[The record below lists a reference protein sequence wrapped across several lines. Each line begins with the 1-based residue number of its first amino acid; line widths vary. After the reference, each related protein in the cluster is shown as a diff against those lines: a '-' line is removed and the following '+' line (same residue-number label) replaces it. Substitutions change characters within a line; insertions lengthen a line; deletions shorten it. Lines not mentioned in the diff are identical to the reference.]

1 MKNKKCFTFNR
12 MNLSLAQKSDQKV
25 LKWIFHKLTIFS
37 WRFQWFF
44 WFQLLDFQNVPKWW
58 VNIVT
63 SEMTANFNV
72 RPLSRFD
79 SLKQT
84 NFFWQY
90 GFYFL
95 KCAPLYPAWNGINFS
110 QVYVWLVKLIF
121 SRRGWT
127 PGACPIKLFLRNL
140 RQNGRKLRNF
150 AIYEQI
156 YCQNLATSTNP

>member
-95 KCAPLYPAWNGINFS
+95 KCAPPVPCVKWYQFFSSICLACQTNFFKKGMNS
-110 QVYVWLVKLIF
+110 WGLSHKTF
-121 SRRGWT
+121 S
-127 PGACPIKLFLRNL
+127 
-140 RQNGRKLRNF
+140 
-150 AIYEQI
+150 
-156 YCQNLATSTNP
+156 S